1 MRQVCL
7 EGKFITERVCTNL
20 SCLVQADS
28 EALHIA
34 ITNFEGQSNYHMK
47 AEKNYPD
54 TVFDFII
61 A

>member
-1 MRQVCL
+1 M
-7 EGKFITERVCTNL
+7 TERVCTNL